1 MINKNNLALLFTFF
15 CLLTLRY
22 FLPNQQK
29 IDATVSPIISN
40 KLDKKTRADLA
51 NLQNFE
57 MTKDPALGYVP
68 RERLWLATK
77 ELEEKQNAKSKA
89 SIPGIV
95 WRERGPSNVSGRT
108 RTVLF
113 DPNDAANKRVFA
125 GSVSGG
131 LWVAN
136 DIYASPT
143 SWTAVDEF
151 LENLAITSIA
161 YDPTSTTTMYFGT
174 GEGFSNSDAVR
185 GDGIFKSTDG
195 GSTWTQLSSTTNS
208 LFNYTQKIVVDA
220 TGNVYAATRNGG
232 IQKSTN
238 GGTSW
243 STVLSNL
250 VPASGTNA
258 TTTRA
263 ADIEIAANGD
273 IYAAMGIFDSDGI
286 YKSTNSGTAWT
297 KVYIASSEERIELA
311 CAPSNSDYVYAL
323 TQDAAANDAE
333 NFLRT
338 TNGGTSWTALSPPTG
353 FSAQTWYNIG
363 LSVDPNDETNV
374 YTGGL
379 DLWKSTNSGTSFTR
393 VAYWNS
399 VPYVHADHHIV
410 VFAPGSS
417 DSILFGNDGGVF
429 LTENGTSANP
439 SFRFQ
444 STSYNV
450 TQFYSGAIHP
460 TANENYFLAGAQD
473 NGSQKFT
480 STSVSATTEVT
491 GGDGGF
497 VFIDQN
503 DPTYQFTS
511 YTRNQYA
518 RSTNGGQSFSTINI
532 SSTVGKFIN
541 PTDYDNDAFVMY
553 TSYGNGTYLRWT
565 DPRTGISTSVIN
577 FSASGT
583 GEPSA
588 LFCDPNTA
596 NRLYIGTDDG
606 EIWRINNANT
616 TPTASQIT
624 GAGMLGYVSS
634 IDVEDGDATHLL
646 ATFSSYGVNQV
657 WESTNS
663 GTSWTVLDGTS
674 LPDMPIRWGMFS
686 PLGSDSIFLAT
697 ELGVWTTDDANGAS
711 TVWGASNSGLAN
723 VRTDMLQ
730 WRDSDSTL
738 IAATHGRGLF
748 STSFSK
754 ITTADFASNKQTIYS
769 SSPISFFDASIGATS
784 WAWDFDN
791 DGTTDATTQNPSW
804 TYTTGGYKTVT
815 LEINGSLTATKTN
828 YITVIPN
835 LGTPYTTADG
845 GNFESNGWHFGSESL
860 AGGVDLWEL
869 GAPSNAISNTA
880 SGSSVW
886 KTDLDADIAKAG
898 YQCALYSPS
907 FNMTA
912 SGSYTLGL
920 DYRMEAVHSQVP
932 IGVYVEYSI
941 DGGILWTQLGT
952 YDAANNWYSTSSHL
966 VAPSGICWSHSRL
979 SYTSATVNASA
990 LAGNSDVRFRVV
1002 TAVADGW
1009 NLGGNPTVGYEV
1021 DGFSLDNFSL
1031 SGPANDAIGLPVETN
1046 QNATATAN
1054 LGPNETVN
1062 FISANNKILATIQN
1076 LSTHNYGATTVTV
1089 DNAGTST
1096 QNFSTNTATS
1106 QQIMDKTLTVIPTTN
1121 NASGSYQMTTYFT
1134 NAEASA
1140 WKSNTSQFLK
1150 NFNQIKSPNSISS
1163 GTVANTVYGTSP
1175 SVDSTY
1181 NGSELAITATY
1192 NTGFSGFGGGL
1203 TGSAGPLPAELIAF
1217 YGEREGSRSLLHWE
1231 TASELNTSTFEIER
1245 LNDTKF
1251 EYIGSVGAAGNSRS
1265 IRTYIYGD
1273 NLPSTDNGKF
1283 TYRLKIVDHN
1293 EEYEYSNVLVL
1304 LEAPS
1309 LAPITI
1315 FPSPAKDVI
1324 NIQLSNEINDKVDL
1338 KIINIKG
1345 EVVKKLEDIAQNEK
1359 VSLTGI
1365 QSGTHFIL
1373 FSRKGTPLETR
1384 KILIIK

>member
-1 MINKNNLALLFTFF
+1 MINKNNLTLLFAFF
-15 CLLTLRY
+15 CLLTLLY
-22 FLPNQQK
+22 FSPNQQK
-29 IDATVSPIISN
+29 LDATVSSVMPN

-77 ELEEKQNAKSKA
+77 GLEERQNAKSKA

-95 WRERGPSNVSGRT
+95 WRERGPNNVSGRT

-131 LWVAN
+131 LWVTD
-136 DIYASPT
+136 DIYASTT

-161 YDPTSTTTMYFGT
+161 YDPSSTTTMYFGT
-174 GEGFSNSDAVR
+174 GEGFSNVDAVQ
-185 GDGIFKSTDG
+185 GDGIFKSIDG
-195 GSTWTQLSSTTNS
+195 GSTWTQLSNTTGS
-208 LFNYTQKIVVDA
+208 PFNYTQKIVVDA
-220 TGNVYAATRNGG
+220 TGNIYAATRNGG

-243 STVLSNL
+243 STVLSNSI
-250 VPASGTNA
+250 PATGTN
-258 TTTRA
+258 TTRA

-273 IYAAMGIFDSDGI
+273 IYVAMGIFNSDGI
-286 YKSTNSGTAWT
+286 YKSTNSGTSWT
-297 KVYIASSEERIELA
+297 KVYTASSEERIELA
-311 CAPSNSDYVYAL
+311 CAPSNSNYVYAL
-323 TQDAAANDAE
+323 TQDATANDAE

-338 TNGGTSWTALSPPTG
+338 TNGGTSWTTLSPPTG
-353 FSAQTWYNIG
+353 FSAQTWYNIS
-363 LSVDPNDETNV
+363 LSVDPNNETNL

-379 DLWKSTNSGTSFTR
+379 DLWKSTNSGTSFTK

-399 VPYVHADHHIV
+399 PPKVHADHHIV

-429 LTENGTSANP
+429 LTENGTSATP

-444 STSYNV
+444 STGYNV

-460 TANENYFLAGAQD
+460 TASEDYFLAGAQD

-480 STSVSATTEVT
+480 SASVSATIEVT

-503 DPTYQFTS
+503 DPTYQFSS
-511 YTRNQYA
+511 YTRNQYR
-518 RSTNGGQSFSTINI
+518 RSTNGGLSFSNINI

-553 TSYGNGTYLRWT
+553 TSYGSGTYLRWT
-565 DPRTGISTSVIN
+565 DPRIGTTWSTIT

-606 EIWRINNANT
+606 EIWRIDNANGT
-616 TPTASQIT
+616 HTASQIT

-663 GTSWTVLDGTS
+663 GTSWTVLDGST

-697 ELGVWTTDDANGAS
+697 ELGVWTTDNANGAS
-711 TVWGASNSGLAN
+711 TVWGASNTGLAN

-748 STSFSK
+748 STSFSE
-754 ITTADFASNKQTIYS
+754 ITTADFASNRQTIYS

-791 DGTTDATTQNPSW
+791 DGTTDATTQNPTW

-815 LEINGSLTATKTN
+815 LEINGSLTETKTN

-835 LGTPYTTADG
+835 LGTPYTAADG

-860 AGGVDLWEL
+860 AGGIDLWER

-886 KTDLDADIAKAG
+886 KTDLDADIAKAH

-941 DGGILWTQLGT
+941 DGGTLWTQLGT
-952 YDAANNWYSTSSHL
+952 YNAANNWYSTSNHL
-966 VAPSGICWSHSRL
+966 VVSSGICWSHSRS

-1009 NLGGNPTVGYEV
+1009 SLGGNPTVGYEV

-1031 SGPANDAIGLPVETN
+1031 SGPANDAIGLPVETTLN
-1046 QNATATAN
+1046 TTATAN

-1062 FISANNKILATIQN
+1062 FISVNNKILATIQN

-1089 DNAGTST
+1089 DNAGIST
-1096 QNFSTNTATS
+1096 QNFSTNTAAG

-1150 NFNQIKSPNSISS
+1150 NFNQIKSPSSISS

-1175 SVDSTY
+1175 SIDSTY
-1181 NGSELAITATY
+1181 NGSELAVTATF

-1203 TGSAGPLPAELIAF
+1203 NGSTGPLPAELIAF
-1217 YGEREGSRSLLHWE
+1217 YGEREGNSSVLRWE
-1231 TASELNTSTFEIER
+1231 TASELNTDTFEIER
-1245 LNDTKF
+1245 LNNTKF
-1251 EYIGSVGAAGNSRS
+1251 ESIGSVRAAGNSRS
-1265 IRTYIYGD
+1265 FRTYTYSD

-1283 TYRLKIVDHN
+1283 TYRLKIVDYN
-1293 EEYEYSNVLVL
+1293 GEYEYSDILILNEVM
-1304 LEAPS
+1304 S
-1309 LAPITI
+1309 LAPVKIY
-1315 FPSPAKDVI
+1315 PSPAQDFV
-1324 NIQLSNEINDKVDL
+1324 NIQLGDEMDGEIDVKIVDL
-1338 KIINIKG
+1338 KG
-1345 EVVKKLEDIAQNEK
+1345 VVVKKLENISRNEK
-1359 VSLTGI
+1359 VNLADI
-1365 QSGTHFIL
+1365 RNGTHFIIL
-1373 FSRKGTPLETR
+1373 SREGRLVATR

>member
-1 MINKNNLALLFTFF
+1 MINKNNLTLLFAFF
-15 CLLTLRY
+15 CLLTLLY
-22 FLPNQQK
+22 FSPYQQK
-29 IDATVSPIISN
+29 LDATVSSIIPN
-40 KLDKKTRADLA
+40 KIDKKTRADLA

-77 ELEEKQNAKSKA
+77 GLEERQNAKSKA

-95 WRERGPSNVSGRT
+95 WRERGPNNVWGRT

-131 LWVAN
+131 LWVTD
-136 DIYASPT
+136 DIYASTT

-161 YDPTSTTTMYFGT
+161 YDPSSTTTMYFGT
-174 GEGFSNSDAVR
+174 GEGFSNVDAVQ
-185 GDGIFKSTDG
+185 GDGIFKSIDG
-195 GSTWTQLSSTTNS
+195 GSTWTQLSNTTGS
-208 LFNYTQKIVVDA
+208 PFNYTQKIVVDA
-220 TGNVYAATRNGG
+220 TGNIYAATRNGG
-232 IQKSTN
+232 IQKSSN

-243 STVLSNL
+243 STVLSNSI
-250 VPASGTNA
+250 PATGTNT

-273 IYAAMGIFDSDGI
+273 IYVAMGIFNSDGI
-286 YKSTNSGTAWT
+286 YKSSNSGTSWT
-297 KVYIASSEERIELA
+297 KVYTASSEERIELA
-311 CAPSNSDYVYAL
+311 CAPSNSNYVYAL
-323 TQDAAANDAE
+323 TQDATANDAE

-338 TNGGTSWTALSPPTG
+338 TNGGTSWTTLSPPTG
-353 FSAQTWYNIG
+353 FSAQTWYNIS
-363 LSVDPNDETNV
+363 LSVDPNNENNL

-379 DLWKSTNSGTSFTR
+379 DLWKSTNSGTSFTK

-399 VPYVHADHHIV
+399 PPKVHADHHIV

-429 LTENGTSANP
+429 LTENGTSATP

-444 STSYNV
+444 STGYNV

-460 TANENYFLAGAQD
+460 TAGENYFLAGAQD

-480 STSVSATTEVT
+480 SASLSATVEVT

-503 DPTYQFTS
+503 DPTYQFSS
-511 YTRNQYA
+511 YTRNQYR
-518 RSTNGGQSFSTINI
+518 RSTNGGLSFSNINI

-553 TSYGNGTYLRWT
+553 TSYGSGKYLRWT
-565 DPRTGISTSVIN
+565 DPRIGTTWSTIT

-606 EIWRINNANT
+606 EIWRIDNANGT
-616 TPTASQIT
+616 HTASQIT

-663 GTSWTVLDGTS
+663 GTSWTVLDGST

-697 ELGVWTTDDANGAS
+697 ELGVWTTDNANGAS
-711 TVWGASNSGLAN
+711 TVWGASNTGLAN

-748 STSFSK
+748 STSFSE
-754 ITTADFASNKQTIYS
+754 ITTADFASNRQTIYF

-791 DGTTDATTQNPSW
+791 DGTTDATTQNPTW

-815 LEINGSLTATKTN
+815 LEINGSLTETKTN

-835 LGTPYTTADG
+835 LGTPYTAADG

-860 AGGVDLWEL
+860 AGGIDLWER

-880 SGSSVW
+880 SGSNVW
-886 KTDLDADIAKAG
+886 KTDLDADIAKAH

-941 DGGILWTQLGT
+941 DGGTLWTQLGT
-952 YDAANNWYSTSSHL
+952 YNAANNWYSTSSHL
-966 VAPSGICWSHSRL
+966 VVSSGICWSHSRS

-1002 TAVADGW
+1002 TTVADGW
-1009 NLGGNPTVGYEV
+1009 SLGGNPTVGYEV

-1031 SGPANDAIGLPVETN
+1031 SGPANDAIGLPVETDI
-1046 QNATATAN
+1046 NATATAN

-1062 FISANNKILATIQN
+1062 FISVNNKILATIQN

-1089 DNAGTST
+1089 DNAGIST
-1096 QNFSTNTATS
+1096 QNFSTNTAAG

-1134 NAEASA
+1134 NAEANA

-1150 NFNQIKSPNSISS
+1150 NFNQIKSPSSISS

-1175 SVDSTY
+1175 SIDSTY
-1181 NGSELAITATY
+1181 NGSELAVTATF

-1203 TGSAGPLPAELIAF
+1203 NGSTGPLPAELIAF
-1217 YGEREGSRSLLHWE
+1217 YGEREGNSSVLRWE
-1231 TASELNTSTFEIER
+1231 TASELNTNTFEIER
-1245 LNDTKF
+1245 LNNTKF
-1251 EYIGSVGAAGNSRS
+1251 ESIGSVSAAGNSRS
-1265 IRTYIYGD
+1265 FRTYTYSS

-1283 TYRLKIVDHN
+1283 TYRLKIVDYN
-1293 EEYEYSNVLVL
+1293 GEYEYSDILILNEVM
-1304 LEAPS
+1304 S
-1309 LAPITI
+1309 LAPVKIY
-1315 FPSPAKDVI
+1315 PSPAQDFV
-1324 NIQLSNEINDKVDL
+1324 NIQLGDELDGEIDVKIVDL
-1338 KIINIKG
+1338 KG
-1345 EVVKKLEDIAQNEK
+1345 VVVKKLENILRNEK
-1359 VSLTGI
+1359 VNLADI
-1365 QSGTHFIL
+1365 RSGTHFITL
-1373 FSRKGTPLETR
+1373 YRNGRLVETR